1 MTATDPHPSPHG
13 PEPAQPSTARNPA
26 LTTRPAPD
34 PLAAA
39 DALVARLRA
48 RRTEPAAS
56 PQLEALALAVT
67 ANQPVLLWGEP
78 GIGKSAG
85 LEQLAAGLG
94 LPLETVIASVHEPSD
109 FAGLPIVGDDPAATG
124 VPMAP
129 PDWAVRLRDAGHGL
143 LFFDELS
150 SAPPAVQ
157 AALLRVVLE
166 CRVGSLVLPD
176 AVRIVAAANP
186 PSSAADGWHLS
197 PPLANRFVH
206 LHWTHDPA
214 TVARGMAGTWPE
226 ATVPVVDPAKVPGA
240 VARARGAVSGFLT
253 ARPGLV
259 HQLPGDAET
268 RGRSWPSPRTWE
280 MALRLLATAYAT
292 GAGREATAAA
302 LTGAVGDGAGI
313 ELLSYLEHLDL
324 PDPERVLADPAAFA
338 LPDRGDRQL
347 AFLIAI
353 VSAVQ
358 SDLTRSRWEAAWAVL
373 AKAVDAGVPD
383 VAARAATD
391 LAAMRRL
398 DWPVPPASTR
408 SWTCCGCPGPCP
420 AAVEA
425 YGHGGHPRRPGP
437 HQTPRRPLPR
447 GARPP
452 LSGVGAVRP
461 RHRGE
466 Q

>member
-1 MTATDPHPSPHG
+1 MSTDPTPRTG
-13 PEPAQPSTARNPA
+13 PA
-26 LTTRPAPD
+26 

-39 DALVARLRA
+39 DDLVARLRT
-48 RRTEPAAS
+48 RRTEPAAN

-109 FAGLPIVGDDPAATG
+109 FAGLPIVGDDPATTG

-129 PDWAVRLRDAGHGL
+129 PDWAVRLTRAGQGL

-166 CRVGSLVLPD
+166 RRVGSLVLPD
-176 AVRIVAAANP
+176 AVRVVAAANP

-206 LHWTHDPA
+206 LDWTHDPA

-226 ATVPVVDPAKVPGA
+226 VAVPAVDPAKVPGA

-259 HQLPGDAET
+259 HHIPADAES

-280 MALRLLATAYAT
+280 MALRLLATGYAT

-324 PDPERVLADPAAFA
+324 PDPERVLADPDAFA
-338 LPDRGDRQL
+338 LPERGDRQL
-347 AFLIAI
+347 AFLIAVVAAI
-353 VSAVQ
+353 Q
-358 SDLTRSRWEAAWAVL
+358 SDPTRPRWEAGWAVL

-391 LAAMRRL
+391 LASMRRL
-398 DWPVPPASTR
+398 DWPVPPGIDGFLDLLQMSGAL
-408 SWTCCGCPGPCP
+408 PGS
-420 AAVEA
+420 
-425 YGHGGHPRRPGP
+425 R
-437 HQTPRRPLPR
+437 
-447 GARPP
+447 
-452 LSGVGAVRP
+452 
-461 RHRGE
+461 
-466 Q
+466 

>member
-1 MTATDPHPSPHG
+1 MNTDPTPR
-13 PEPAQPSTARNPA
+13 TAPG
-26 LTTRPAPD
+26 

-39 DALVARLRA
+39 DDLVGRLRT
-48 RRTEPAAS
+48 RRTEPAAN

-85 LEQLAAGLG
+85 LEQLATGLG

-109 FAGLPIVGDDPAATG
+109 FAGLPIVGDDPAVTG

-129 PDWAVRLRDAGHGL
+129 PDWAVRLTRAGQGL

-166 CRVGSLVLPD
+166 RRVGSLVLPD

-206 LHWTHDPA
+206 LDWTHDPA

-226 ATVPVVDPAKVPGA
+226 VAIPAVDPAKVPGA

-253 ARPGLV
+253 PAGPGPP
-259 HQLPGDAET
+259 HTRRRREPG
-268 RGRSWPSPRTWE
+268 P
-280 MALRLLATAYAT
+280 LLAVPAHLGDGAAAARHGIRD

-324 PDPERVLADPAAFA
+324 PDPERVLADPDAFA
-338 LPDRGDRQL
+338 LPERGDRQL
-347 AFLIAI
+347 AFLIAVVAAI
-353 VSAVQ
+353 Q
-358 SDLTRSRWEAAWAVL
+358 SDPTRPRWEAGWTVL

-398 DWPVPPASTR
+398 DWPVPPGIDGFLDLLRMSGAL
-408 SWTCCGCPGPCP
+408 PGS
-420 AAVEA
+420 
-425 YGHGGHPRRPGP
+425 R
-437 HQTPRRPLPR
+437 
-447 GARPP
+447 
-452 LSGVGAVRP
+452 
-461 RHRGE
+461 
-466 Q
+466 

>member
-1 MTATDPHPSPHG
+1 MTGA
-13 PEPAQPSTARNPA
+13 TARPGPA
-26 LTTRPAPD
+26 HPAG

-39 DALVARLRA
+39 DALNRA
-48 RRTEPAAS
+48 LGTTRTEPAADS
-56 PQLEALALAVT
+56 RLEALALAVT

-85 LEQLAAGLG
+85 LRQLAAGLG

-109 FAGLPIVGDDPAATG
+109 FAGLPVVGDEPATTG

-129 PDWAVRLRDAGHGL
+129 PDWAVRLARTGHGL

-166 CRVGSLVLPD
+166 RRVGSLALPE

-206 LHWTHDPA
+206 LSWTHDPP

-226 ATVPVVDPAKVPGA
+226 FAVPVVDPAKAPGA
-240 VARARGAVSGFLT
+240 AARARGVISGFLT

-259 HQLPGDAET
+259 HHVPGDAGS
-268 RGRSWPSPRTWE
+268 RGRAWPSPRSWE
-280 MALRLLATAYAT
+280 MALRMLAVGYAT
-292 GAGREATAAA
+292 GAGREALAAA

-313 ELLSYLEHLDL
+313 ELLSFLEHLDL
-324 PDPERVLADPAAFA
+324 PDPDRVLAAPDAFA
-338 LPDRGDRQL
+338 LPERGDRQL
-347 AFLIAI
+347 AFLIA
-353 VSAVQ
+353 VVAAVR
-358 SDLTRSRWEAAWAVL
+358 SDLTRERWEAGWTVL

-391 LAAMRRL
+391 LAAMRRA
-398 DWPVPPASTR
+398 DWPVPAGMDAFLDLLRQS
-408 SWTCCGCPGPCP
+408 
-420 AAVEA
+420 
-425 YGHGGHPRRPGP
+425 
-437 HQTPRRPLPR
+437 
-447 GARPP
+447 GA
-452 LSGVGAVRP
+452 LADG
-461 RHRGE
+461 
-466 Q
+466 

>member
-1 MTATDPHPSPHG
+1 MASG
-13 PEPAQPSTARNPA
+13 APAQAA
-26 LTTRPAPD
+26 AH
-34 PLAAA
+34 PLDAA
-39 DALVARLRA
+39 DALNQRLRA
-48 RRTEPAAS
+48 TRTETVDS

-94 LPLETVIASVHEPSD
+94 LDLETVIASVHEPSD
-109 FAGLPIVGDDPAATG
+109 FAGLPVVGDDPATTG

-129 PDWAVRLRDAGHGL
+129 PDWAVRLARRGQGL

-166 CRVGSLVLPD
+166 RRVGSLKLPD
-176 AVRIVAAANP
+176 GVRIVAAANP

-206 LHWTHDPA
+206 LHWTHDPR

-226 ATVPVVDPAKVPGA
+226 AAVPVVDPARAAGA

-259 HQLPGDAET
+259 HHLPEDAES
-268 RGRSWPSPRTWE
+268 RGRAWPSPRTWD
-280 MALRLLATAYAT
+280 MALRLLATGYAT
-292 GAGREATAAA
+292 GTGREAVAAA

-313 ELLSYLEHLDL
+313 ELLSYLENLDL
-324 PDPERVLADPAAFA
+324 PDPDRVLADPDAFA

-347 AFLIAI
+347 AFLIA
-353 VSAVQ
+353 VVAAVQ
-358 SDLTRSRWEAAWAVL
+358 AEPTRPRWEAGWAVL
-373 AKAVDAGVPD
+373 AKAVAAGVPD
-383 VAARAATD
+383 VAARAAVD
-391 LAAMRRL
+391 LASMRDT
-398 DWPVPPASTR
+398 DWPVPEGIDAFL
-408 SWTCCGCPGPCP
+408 
-420 AAVEA
+420 ELL
-425 YGHGGHPRRPGP
+425 
-437 HQTPRRPLPR
+437 Q
-447 GARPP
+447 
-452 LSGVGAVRP
+452 LSGALPGS
-461 RHRGE
+461 G
-466 Q
+466 